1 MKYEDIIN
9 LPHYELKNHERM
21 SIYSRSAE
29 FAPFAALTGYKESI
43 NETSRLT
50 SNKKEISEDIKEL
63 INIKLQEI
71 ENNIKEKPYIEV
83 IYFKK
88 DKTKQGGEYIEYQ
101 GNIKKIDLIN
111 RKLIFIDNKKIDLN
125 SIYEIKNDF

>member
-21 SIYSRSAE
+21 SIYSRSAQ
-29 FAPFAALTGYKESI
+29 FAPFAALTGYSDSI
-43 NETSRLT
+43 KETSRLT
-50 SNKKEISEDIKEL
+50 NNKKEISEDIKEL

-71 ENNIKEKPYIEV
+71 DNNIKEKPYIEV
-83 IYFKK
+83 LYFKK
-88 DKTKQGGEYIEYQ
+88 DKTKQGGEYIEYR

-111 RKLIFIDNKKIDLN
+111 KKLIFIDNKRIDLN
-125 SIYEIKNDF
+125 SIYEIKI